1 MLIGP
6 FLSVSCAKFVS
17 FLFCGNFYGFEFFGS
32 LCKSAISVDRNFCIR
47 SSVSRVPNTGVLVP
61 CVYNYMQVYLLTV
74 LPIVRC
80 DVSTFGI
87 TVLVFGDM
95 FLCLVVL
102 FRSLV
107 FPGSLCHIICTYV
120 CISGLCC
127 VVTGQVVW
135 ISEEKKTIR
144 SQKRSFKLNLNS

>member
-1 MLIGP
+1 METSTVLN
-6 FLSVSCAKFVS
+6 FLV
-17 FLFCGNFYGFEFFGS
+17 
-32 LCKSAISVDRNFCIR
+32 CKSAISVDRKFCIR

-107 FPGSLCHIICTYV
+107 FPVV
-120 CISGLCC
+120 CVILF
-127 VVTGQVVW
+127 VRTFV
-135 ISEEKKTIR
+135 
-144 SQKRSFKLNLNS
+144 